1 MPKTY
6 TFVLFEEDAAVFHG
20 NLQYDKDNLL
30 ERQSELDESNT
41 TDALEMESN
50 TQSMRVVDI
59 LISQYQQQEA
69 FGPVVEMSINQAQ
82 AETLHLALV
91 QQAAFAKRQSL
102 SMSKL
107 LANPSLPREERDL
120 LYLEYKSYV
129 AQFLVVDSLLT
140 QVGRHL

>member
-6 TFVLFEEDAAVFHG
+6 SFVLSEDDVPTFIG
-20 NLQYDKDNLL
+20 TLQYNQHDLEERNRKETDVLEPEFEMNL
-30 ERQSELDESNT
+30 EEL
-41 TDALEMESN
+41 
-50 TQSMRVVDI
+50 RI
-59 LISQYQQQEA
+59 LKIIQSQYEDQLA
-69 FGPVVEMSINQAQ
+69 NGPMVEMSIMQAQ
-82 AETLHLALV
+82 AEALHLALV